1 MQRLSS
7 SVDPRIQVIIVQST
21 APTSLI
27 INFVTIV
34 YGISLADKKQLR
46 ENLDKSLRHAVHWC
60 QVDRRTYI
68 YGN

>member
-1 MQRLSS
+1 M
-7 SVDPRIQVIIVQST
+7 QST

>member
-7 SVDPRIQVIIVQST
+7 SVNPRIQVIIVQST

-34 YGISLADKKQLR
+34 YCISLADKKKL
-46 ENLDKSLRHAVHWC
+46 
-60 QVDRRTYI
+60 
-68 YGN
+68 